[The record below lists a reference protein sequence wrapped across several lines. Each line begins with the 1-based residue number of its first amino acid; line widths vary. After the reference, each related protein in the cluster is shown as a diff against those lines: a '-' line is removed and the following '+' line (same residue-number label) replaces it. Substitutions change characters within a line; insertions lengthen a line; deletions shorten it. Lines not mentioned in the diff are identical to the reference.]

1 MKSLFATTGAIAL
14 LTGLSACTQEQ
25 DAEANSAP
33 DDVEIVL
40 EELTDDVEENA
51 SEITEN
57 LANMATEMVN
67 EDAPEAD
74 GTERFY
80 GKKAFTIVSE
90 QTGVEAGEVIE
101 HVREWGRLRAE
112 IKNTTMSVAGFS
124 QETNQRAIY
133 ESAKIITINEA
144 TKSVVEAQNPMYD
157 SIVSR
162 MKGKSGVDFGK
173 EMMAQMGGVETD
185 EKGRFANH
193 DCGYWEIASL
203 NSKTCITEWGGTLH
217 SIVNMGGMS
226 FEKTATAVRMNDG
239 GPDSAFAYD
248 ASKATQAPNLQDIMK
263 QMQQPG

>member
-1 MKSLFATTGAIAL
+1 MKSLFVTTGAFAL
-14 LTGLSACTQEQ
+14 LAGLSACTQEQ
-25 DAEANSAP
+25 DADVNGAPEEA
-33 DDVEIVL
+33 EIVL
-40 EELTDDVEENA
+40 EALTDDTEENA
-51 SEITEN
+51 AEISEN
-57 LANMATEMVN
+57 LSDLVTEMAN

-80 GKKAFTIVSE
+80 GKKSFTIVSE

-101 HVREWGRLRAE
+101 HVREWGRIRAE

-124 QETNQRAIY
+124 QDTNQRAIY
-133 ESAKIITINEA
+133 EGAKIITIDETTNA
-144 TKSVVEAQNPMYD
+144 VVEAQNPMYD
-157 SIVSR
+157 SIVAR

-173 EMMAQMGGVETD
+173 EMMTQMGGVETD
-185 EKGRFANH
+185 ETGRFANH
-193 DCGYWEIASL
+193 DCNYWEIASL

-217 SIVNMGGMS
+217 SVVNMGGMS
-226 FEKTATAVRMNDG
+226 FEKTATEVRMNDG